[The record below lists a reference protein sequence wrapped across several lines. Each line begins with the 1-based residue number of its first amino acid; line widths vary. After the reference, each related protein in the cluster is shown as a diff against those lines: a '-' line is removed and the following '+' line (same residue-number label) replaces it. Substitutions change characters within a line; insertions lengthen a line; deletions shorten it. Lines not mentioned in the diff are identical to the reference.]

1 MAAYKI
7 NRRLFSAV
15 TAPLFLICFILSTP
29 VLAKAKDKGKAK
41 AGAPAGDTGA
51 VAATD
56 APDEIS
62 DSSGHITKGR
72 VTAVNEKEITYKDL
86 ATGEEKKIAT
96 DSAIFIRSAKGEY
109 RFFFPPEPPAANP
122 PAKPAPAPSGE
133 FEVTA
138 GVGGHFADNA
148 DMGDYVIDYG
158 ALLAKQ
164 YNQKVGTGFSSV
176 QTREPSSLNWQFFI
190 EPRLNYESFIL
201 GLSIGYAS
209 IPKTSSVVS
218 SAGDQIQTTVA
229 LSGTFFPVTAMF
241 YYRLVSDG
249 ALGVNLGIGA
259 GVLYSSVRLALTGG
273 PAADEQILTGL
284 NPMLVF
290 KPEVTYKFGI
300 VRILLSVPVYWAE
313 GKDVTDGESTL
324 IQVNSANIV
333 SPRLTGVGVMLAAGI
348 RL

>member
-1 MAAYKI
+1 MAAA
-7 NRRLFSAV
+7 LC
-15 TAPLFLICFILSTP
+15 LICPVLSTP
-29 VLAKAKDKGKAK
+29 VLAKAKDEGKAK
-41 AGAPAGDTGA
+41 TGAPAADA
-51 VAATD
+51 VAATATD

-62 DSSGHITKGR
+62 DSSGRITKGR
-72 VTAVNEKEITYKDL
+72 VTAVNDKEIIYKDL

-96 DSAIFIRSAKGEY
+96 DNAIFVRSGKGEY
-109 RFFFPPEPPAANP
+109 RFFFPPEQPAAADP

-158 ALLAKQ
+158 VLLAKQ

-284 NPMLVF
+284 NPILVF

-324 IQVNSANIV
+324 IQINSANIV